1 MNKLKISSKMHL
13 FIIIS
18 TVIVAIGLAV
28 GLVCQFVANGFFNPG
43 ANYASYKA
51 VKVLYSD
58 LQISSEKVEE
68 ICEQAFVD
76 SGVDYYTVVS
86 AENASGEEVEYRFV
100 TGVDSEALSS
110 AAQSIQSSV
119 QGEYSLASASFT
131 EYNTEFGGT
140 DDMMYAGIALAAAIA
155 FQFLYFIIRYK
166 FTMAVAAFVADLHN
180 LLIFYAVL
188 AITRVQVSLAV
199 VALSVLVVFLTM
211 VGCAVLFDKMRK
223 NFRQDSYKAMPSF
236 EQVDASLREGFPLV
250 TLINIIVAASALVML
265 VFGLVSGGLYGLFMP
280 CAAAIIG
287 AAVCEYGTLFFVP
300 AVYSRLKLRADEHA
314 AKKVQKYSGAK
325 KAEKVAE

>member
-58 LQISSEKVEE
+58 LQISSERVEE
-68 ICEQAFVD
+68 ICEQAFAD

-131 EYNTEFGGT
+131 EYNAEFGGT

-166 FTMAVAAFVADLHN
+166 FTMAVAAVGADLHN
-180 LLIFYAVL
+180 LLLFFAVL
-188 AITRVQVSLAV
+188 AITRGQ
-199 VALSVLVVFLTM
+199 VFLAGGAPSRVGVFFSM
-211 VGCAVLFDKMRK
+211 VGLGV
-223 NFRQDSYKAMPSF
+223 
-236 EQVDASLREGFPLV
+236 VVG
-250 TLINIIVAASALVML
+250 
-265 VFGLVSGGLYGLFMP
+265 
-280 CAAAIIG
+280 
-287 AAVCEYGTLFFVP
+287 
-300 AVYSRLKLRADEHA
+300 
-314 AKKVQKYSGAK
+314 
-325 KAEKVAE
+325 